1 MAKGKELT
9 PRQQEIKA
17 LTEQGKNGRP
27 DREEAGHQRQRG
39 VPAPPRDPGRR
50 EEVQRLH
57 QPVQRSRATADG
69 SRRVAHYPDGRSRP
83 APTPAAPATAEELLR
98 QEIDGAQ
105 AGVSDLKGQI
115 KGHQDEIARAEK
127 EIEALTAEIDRKGDV
142 LAVLTGKKVARD
154 KPKPTA
160 AKPPSAPLA
169 RRRRPGSPAPGRA
182 RRPPAARRR
191 PHRPRRTAARHR
203 RPHRPPG
210 RARGDRRPRRS
221 GTRRAGARG
230 RARHGLAPTA
240 VHRTGVVVHG
250 RGGPRFVV
258 DSRDRR
264 TPRESSLG
272 FGGR

>member
-17 LTEQGKNGRP
+17 LTEQGKSAVQIAKKLGISDNGVYQHLRAI
-27 DREEAGHQRQRG
+27 RGGAKKSSGSTSRSSARASGGRQS
-39 VPAPPRDPGRR
+39 ARR
-50 EEVQRLH
+50 RT
-57 QPVQRSRATADG
+57 RTRTA
-69 SRRVAHYPDGRSRP
+69 ASRP

-160 AKPPSAPLA
+160 AKPKRSSGAKAASGQSGAGKGAQAASGSQAPSQAPSNGGA
-169 RRRRPGSPAPGRA
+169 ASTPAPATQAEREATADHDG
-182 RRPPAARRR
+182 PAPAEQ
-191 PHRPRRTAARHR
+191 PQEAAPATA
-203 RPHRPPG
+203 
-210 RARGDRRPRRS
+210 
-221 GTRRAGARG
+221 
-230 RARHGLAPTA
+230 
-240 VHRTGVVVHG
+240 
-250 RGGPRFVV
+250 
-258 DSRDRR
+258 
-264 TPRESSLG
+264 
-272 FGGR
+272 